1 MLLRLLRIS
10 LFIHS
15 SEKFHPLILLI
26 AIQGLID
33 FSGADIRNAKGLPAL
48 HEPNEY
54 LEGLK
59 SFSESI
65 KRQFKAYNIPPE
77 EVKPIEESVRQLVEE
92 VESLQKPEEID
103 EMKKKNINLKL
114 VDMAQRVI
122 KALPARKAETLRVF
136 TPLVQFAKITGKEVP
151 QIVDSIQKTP
161 IGPQLI

>member
-103 EMKKKNINLKL
+103 EMKKKNNIQSINRMNVL
-114 VDMAQRVI
+114 VILAI
-122 KALPARKAETLRVF
+122 LA
-136 TPLVQFAKITGKEVP
+136 
-151 QIVDSIQKTP
+151 
-161 IGPQLI
+161 